1 MWKISALA
9 WHVYI
14 NKVKDLWQTITGDL
28 VHFLYKEAQKHFIST
43 QKKFIR
49 VHSADY
55 LRLHTHWSS
64 NTWDASER
72 LHYFFSRILRSQS
85 RRENNSIQNKYIY
98 IPTTILGCL
107 GSCEMRSVC
116 NLWYVLLII
125 NQGNADHQFY
135 LIFTQSFSWE
145 M

>member
-49 VHSADY
+49 VHSGDY
-55 LRLHTHWSS
+55 LRHHTHR
-64 NTWDASER
+64 THESER

-85 RRENNSIQNKYIY
+85 RREKNSIQNKYIY
-98 IPTTILGCL
+98 IHTYYDTRMPRIL
-107 GSCEMRSVC
+107 
-116 NLWYVLLII
+116 
-125 NQGNADHQFY
+125 
-135 LIFTQSFSWE
+135 
-145 M
+145 